1 MADSP
6 EYTEHS
12 KIVRMDISNRVIL
25 TPGSSITYENRQVIE
40 KVINDAIQENKTD
53 IILDCKNVELMDS
66 VALELLIQ
74 THNELKDRGGALKLF
89 GLNDVCRDILLVTR
103 VINEL
108 FVYKD
113 IQEAIRN
120 IG

>member
-1 MADSP
+1 MADSQ
-6 EYTEHS
+6 EKIERS

-25 TPGSSITYENRQVIE
+25 TPESSITYDNCEVVGNVIQMAME
-40 KVINDAIQENKTD
+40 ENKTQ
-53 IILDCKNVELMDS
+53 IILDCKYVELMDS
-66 VALELLIQ
+66 SALELLLE
-74 THNELKDRGGALKLF
+74 THRELRDRGGTLKIIN
-89 GLNDVCRDILLVTR
+89 LNDVCSDILLVTR
-103 VINEL
+103 VVNTL

>member
-25 TPGSSITYENRQVIE
+25 TPESSITYEKCQVIE

-53 IILDCKNVELMDS
+53 IILDCKHVELMDS
-66 VALELLIQ
+66 AALELLIQ
-74 THNELKDRGGALKLF
+74 THNELKDRGGTLKII
-89 GLNDVCRDILLVTR
+89 GLNNVCHDILMVTR